1 MVRLCFLSTIIFLF
15 VFQPTAVIADLSEKD
30 LIAKFDKAA
39 SSIIDKLVRINLK
52 VRTTPPLLFYA
63 PYRNLKQTV
72 IPKKAFSKFNLILEV
87 KLLAYGENKIRLALS
102 RDRFVKTNKKFKAEI
117 GRAHV

>member
-52 VRTTPPLLFYA
+52 SQNSTSLLCA
-63 PYRNLKQTV
+63 V
-72 IPKKAFSKFNLILEV
+72 
-87 KLLAYGENKIRLALS
+87 
-102 RDRFVKTNKKFKAEI
+102 
-117 GRAHV
+117 